1 MQLFRTCD
9 ELART
14 LQMEKYTIMIAKL
27 SVKAAWEPLNKIDGQ
42 KFRVVWEK
50 TITKS
55 EELDVQTVQFKYKI
69 YLIKR
74 L

>member
-1 MQLFRTCD
+1 
-9 ELART
+9 
-14 LQMEKYTIMIAKL
+14 MIAKL

-42 KFRVVWEK
+42 EFRVVWEK

-55 EELDVQTVQFKYKI
+55 EELDVQMVQFKYKI